1 VSAPAAVPEEE
12 EEEEEEEDYRPVTA
26 SKCELNLS
34 IEQQYE

>member
-1 VSAPAAVPEEE
+1 VSAPAAVP

>member
-1 VSAPAAVPEEE
+1 VSAPAAVPE